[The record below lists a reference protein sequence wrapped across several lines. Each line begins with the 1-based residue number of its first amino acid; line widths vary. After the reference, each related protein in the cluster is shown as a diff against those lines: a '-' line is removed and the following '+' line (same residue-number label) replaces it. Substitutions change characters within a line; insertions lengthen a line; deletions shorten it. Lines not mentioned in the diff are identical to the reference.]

1 MSESALEERVTEDGE
16 TVYVSQREGDRGS
29 KAPFLVAYRTAE
41 KERKYGY
48 FCVNCET
55 FDNAMD
61 TMGRIQCNACGNL
74 RKPTEWDAAHE

>member
-1 MSESALEERVTEDGE
+1 MSESALEEHVTADGE

-29 KAPFLVAYRTAE
+29 KAPFLVVYRTADQ
-41 KERKYGY
+41 ERKYGY
-48 FCVNCET
+48 FCANCET

-61 TMGRIQCNACGNL
+61 TMGRIQCNSCGNL